1 MEISAKLVKDLRDR
15 TGAGMM
21 ECKKALVESNGDIE
35 IAIENMRKA
44 GQAKADKKSSRI
56 AAEGV
61 IKINISGDK
70 KFATLLEV
78 NSETD
83 FAAKDD
89 SFIEFASNI
98 EERLVSKKYLDV
110 EDLKKD
116 VEEDRQKLVQSI
128 GENIQVRRLATQEFD
143 SSKKVGTYLHSD
155 NKLAAMVL
163 LKEENDELGR
173 DIAMHISASA
183 PLSINEDGVDK
194 EVLERETNIFE
205 SQAKESGKDENIMQK
220 MVEGKIKRFLKEV
233 TLLSQDFIKDPDTPI
248 SKLLENSDNEVI
260 SFERFKVGEGIE
272 VSSKDFAEEVAEQL
286 NKDG

>member
-1 MEISAKLVKDLRDR
+1 MKLDI
-15 TGAGMM
+15 
-21 ECKKALVESNGDIE
+21 EKALDLLRSNS
-35 IAIENMRKA
+35 ALKA
-44 GQAKADKKSSRI
+44 EKKSARV
-56 AAEGV
+56 AADGV
-61 IKINISGDK
+61 IKVHVSENY
-70 KFATLLEV
+70 ATMVEI

-89 SFIEFASNI
+89 SFIEFANNI

-233 TLLSQDFIKDPDTPI
+233 TLLSQDFIKDPDTSI

>member
-1 MEISAKLVKDLRDR
+1 MEIKASQVKELRELS
-15 TGAGMM
+15 GVGMM
-21 ECKKALVESNGDIE
+21 ECKRALVEVGGDIE
-35 IAIENMRKA
+35 KA
-44 GQAKADKKSSRI
+44 LDLLRSNSALKAEKKSARV
-56 AAEGV
+56 AADGV
-61 IKINISGDK
+61 IKVHVSENY
-70 KFATLLEV
+70 ATMVEI

-89 SFIEFASNI
+89 SFIEFAKNI

-143 SSKKVGTYLHSD
+143 SPKKVGTYLHSD

-183 PLSINEDGVDK
+183 PLSINEDGVNK

-233 TLLSQDFIKDPDTPI
+233 TLLSQDFIKDPDISI
-248 SKLLENSDNEVI
+248 SKLLENSDNEVV

>member
-1 MEISAKLVKDLRDR
+1 MEIKASQVKELRELS
-15 TGAGMM
+15 GVGMM
-21 ECKKALVESNGDIE
+21 ECKKALVEVEGDIE
-35 IAIENMRKA
+35 KA
-44 GQAKADKKSSRI
+44 LDLLRSNSALKAEKKSARV
-56 AAEGV
+56 AADGI
-61 IKINISGDK
+61 IKVHVSENY
-70 KFATLLEV
+70 ATMVEI

-89 SFIEFASNI
+89 SFSEFAKNI
-98 EERLVSKKYLDV
+98 EERLVNKKYLDV

-143 SSKKVGTYLHSD
+143 SPKKVGTYLHSD

-163 LKEENDELGR
+163 LKEENEELGR

-183 PLSINEDGVDK
+183 PISINEDGVDK
-194 EVLERETNIFE
+194 KVLEREINIFE
-205 SQAKESGKDENIMQK
+205 SQARESGKDENIMQK

-233 TLLSQDFIKDPDTPI
+233 TLLSQDFIKDPDTSI

>member
-1 MEISAKLVKDLRDR
+1 MEIKASQVKELRELS
-15 TGAGMM
+15 GVGMM
-21 ECKKALVESNGDIE
+21 ECKKALVEAEGDIE
-35 IAIENMRKA
+35 KA
-44 GQAKADKKSSRI
+44 LDLLRSNSALKAEKKSARV
-56 AAEGV
+56 AADGV
-61 IKINISGDK
+61 IKIHVSENY
-70 KFATLLEV
+70 ATMVEI

-89 SFIEFASNI
+89 SFIEFTKNI
-98 EERLVSKKYLDV
+98 EERLIYKKYLDV

-128 GENIQVRRLATQEFD
+128 GENIQLRRLNTQEFD
-143 SSKKVGTYLHSD
+143 SSKKLGTYLHSD
-155 NKLAAMVL
+155 NKLAAMAL

-183 PLSINEDGVDK
+183 PLSINADGVDK
-194 EVLERETNIFE
+194 KVLERETSIFE
-205 SQAKESGKDENIMQK
+205 SQARESGKDENIMQK

-233 TLLSQDFIKDPDTPI
+233 TLLSQDFIKDPDISI
-248 SKLLENSDNEVI
+248 SKLLENSNNEVV

-272 VSSKDFAEEVAEQL
+272 VSSKDFAEEVAKQL

>member
-1 MEISAKLVKDLRDR
+1 MSNITASMVKELRE
-15 TGAGMM
+15 TSGAGMM
-21 ECKKALVESNGDIE
+21 DCKAALQENDGDMAAAVDWLRTKGLAKAAKKAGRV
-35 IAIENMRKA
+35 
-44 GQAKADKKSSRI
+44 
-56 AAEGV
+56 AAEGLV
-61 IKINISGDK
+61 AVASAGT
-70 KFATLLEV
+70 AGAAVEV

-89 SFIEFASNI
+89 SFIEFAKNI

-194 EVLERETNIFE
+194 EVLKRETNIFE

-233 TLLSQDFIKDPDTPI
+233 TLLSQDFIKDPDTSI

>member
-1 MEISAKLVKDLRDR
+1 MEIKASQVKELRELS
-15 TGAGMM
+15 GVGMM
-21 ECKKALVESNGDIE
+21 ECKKALVEAKGNIEKALDLLRSNS
-35 IAIENMRKA
+35 ALKA
-44 GQAKADKKSSRI
+44 EKKSARV
-56 AAEGV
+56 AADGV
-61 IKINISGDK
+61 IIVHVSEN
-70 KFATLLEV
+70 FATMVEI

-89 SFIEFASNI
+89 SFIEFTKNI
-98 EERLVSKKYLDV
+98 KERLIDKKYLDV

-183 PLSINEDGVDK
+183 PLSISEDGVDK
-194 EVLERETNIFE
+194 KVLERETNIFE
-205 SQAKESGKDENIMQK
+205 SQARESGKDENIMQK

-233 TLLSQDFIKDPDTPI
+233 TLLSQDFIKDPDTSI

>member
-1 MEISAKLVKDLRDR
+1 MEIKASQVKELRELS
-15 TGAGMM
+15 GVGMM
-21 ECKKALVESNGDIE
+21 ECKKALVEVEGDIE
-35 IAIENMRKA
+35 KA
-44 GQAKADKKSSRI
+44 LDLLRSNSALKAEKKSARV
-56 AAEGV
+56 AADGV
-61 IKINISGDK
+61 IKVYVSEDY
-70 KFATLLEV
+70 ATMVEI

-89 SFIEFASNI
+89 SFIEFTKNI
-98 EERLVSKKYLDV
+98 EERLFEKKYLDI

-128 GENIQVRRLATQEFD
+128 GENIQIRRLATQEFD

-163 LKEENDELGR
+163 LKEENVELGR

-183 PLSINEDGVDK
+183 PLSINEEGVDK
-194 EVLERETNIFE
+194 NVLERERNIFE
-205 SQAKESGKDENIMQK
+205 SQARESGKDEIIMQK
-220 MVEGKIKRFLKEV
+220 IVEGKIKKFLKEV
-233 TLLSQDFIKDPDTPI
+233 TLLSQDFIKDPDTSI

>member
-1 MEISAKLVKDLRDR
+1 MEIKASQVKELRELS
-15 TGAGMM
+15 GVGMM
-21 ECKKALVESNGDIE
+21 ECKKALVEVGGDIE
-35 IAIENMRKA
+35 KA
-44 GQAKADKKSSRI
+44 LDLLRSNSALKAEKKSARV
-56 AAEGV
+56 AADGV
-61 IKINISGDK
+61 ITVHVSEDY
-70 KFATLLEV
+70 ATMVEI

-83 FAAKDD
+83 FAAKDE
-89 SFIEFASNI
+89 SFIGFTKNI
-98 EERLVSKKYLDV
+98 KERLVDRKYLDV

-183 PLSINEDGVDK
+183 PLSISADGVDK
-194 EVLERETNIFE
+194 KVLEREINIFE
-205 SQAKESGKDENIMQK
+205 SQARESGKDENIMQK

-233 TLLSQDFIKDPDTPI
+233 TLLSQDFIKDPDTSI

>member
-1 MEISAKLVKDLRDR
+1 MEIKASQVKELRELS
-15 TGAGMM
+15 GVGMM
-21 ECKKALVESNGDIE
+21 ECKKALVEAEGDIE
-35 IAIENMRKA
+35 KA
-44 GQAKADKKSSRI
+44 LDLLRSNSALKAEKKSARV
-56 AAEGV
+56 AADGV
-61 IKINISGDK
+61 IKVHTSANY
-70 KFATLLEV
+70 ATMVEI

-83 FAAKDD
+83 FAAKDK
-89 SFIEFASNI
+89 SFIEFTKNI
-98 EERLVSKKYLDV
+98 EERLIDKKYLDV

-128 GENIQVRRLATQEFD
+128 GENIQIRRLATQEFD

-163 LKEENDELGR
+163 LKEGNDELGR

-194 EVLERETNIFE
+194 KVLERETNIFE
-205 SQAKESGKDENIMQK
+205 SQARESGKDENIMQK

-233 TLLSQDFIKDPDTPI
+233 TLLSQDFIKDPDTSI
-248 SKLLENSDNEVI
+248 SKLLQNSDNEVI

>member
-1 MEISAKLVKDLRDR
+1 MEIKASQVKELRELS
-15 TGAGMM
+15 GVGMM
-21 ECKKALVESNGDIE
+21 ECKKALVEVDGDIE
-35 IAIENMRKA
+35 KA
-44 GQAKADKKSSRI
+44 LDLLRSNSALKAEKKSARV
-56 AAEGV
+56 AADGV
-61 IKINISGDK
+61 IKVHVSENY
-70 KFATLLEV
+70 ATMVEI

-89 SFIEFASNI
+89 SFIKFANNI

-143 SSKKVGTYLHSD
+143 SPKKVGTYLHSD

-163 LKEENDELGR
+163 LKEDNDELGR

-183 PLSINEDGVDK
+183 PLSINEDGVDR

-220 MVEGKIKRFLKEV
+220 MVQGKIKRFLKEV
-233 TLLSQDFIKDPDTPI
+233 TLLSQDFIKDPDTSI
-248 SKLLENSDNEVI
+248 SKLLENSNNEVI

>member
-1 MEISAKLVKDLRDR
+1 MEIKASQVKELRELS
-15 TGAGMM
+15 GVGMM
-21 ECKKALVESNGDIE
+21 ECKKALVEVEGDIE
-35 IAIENMRKA
+35 KA
-44 GQAKADKKSSRI
+44 LDLLRSNSALKAEKKSARV
-56 AAEGV
+56 AADGV
-61 IKINISGDK
+61 IKVYVSEDY
-70 KFATLLEV
+70 ATMVEI

-89 SFIEFASNI
+89 SFIEFTKNI
-98 EERLVSKKYLDV
+98 EERLVEKKYLDV

-128 GENIQVRRLATQEFD
+128 GENIQIRRLATQEFD

-163 LKEENDELGR
+163 LKEENVELGR

-194 EVLERETNIFE
+194 NVLERERNIFE
-205 SQAKESGKDENIMQK
+205 SQARESGKDENIMQK

-233 TLLSQDFIKDPDTPI
+233 TLLSQDFIKDPDTSI
-248 SKLLENSDNEVI
+248 SKLLENSDNEVV

>member
-1 MEISAKLVKDLRDR
+1 MEIKASQVKELRELS
-15 TGAGMM
+15 GVGMM
-21 ECKKALVESNGDIE
+21 ECKKALVEVGGDIE
-35 IAIENMRKA
+35 KA
-44 GQAKADKKSSRI
+44 LDLLRSNSALKAEKKSARV
-56 AAEGV
+56 AADGV
-61 IKINISGDK
+61 IKVHVSENY
-70 KFATLLEV
+70 ATMVEI

-89 SFIEFASNI
+89 SFIEFANNI

-143 SSKKVGTYLHSD
+143 SQKKIGTYLHSD

-233 TLLSQDFIKDPDTPI
+233 TLLSQDFIKDPDTSI
-248 SKLLENSDNEVI
+248 SKLLENSDNEVM

>member
-1 MEISAKLVKDLRDR
+1 MEIKASQVKELRELS
-15 TGAGMM
+15 GVGMM
-21 ECKKALVESNGDIE
+21 ECKKALVEVGGDIE
-35 IAIENMRKA
+35 KA
-44 GQAKADKKSSRI
+44 LDLLRSNSALKAEKKSARV
-56 AAEGV
+56 AADGM
-61 IKINISGDK
+61 IKVHVSENY
-70 KFATLLEV
+70 ATMVEI

-89 SFIEFASNI
+89 SFIEFANNI

-220 MVEGKIKRFLKEV
+220 MVDGKIKRFLKEV
-233 TLLSQDFIKDPDTPI
+233 TLLSQDFIKDPDISI

>member
-1 MEISAKLVKDLRDR
+1 VEIKASQVKELRELS
-15 TGAGMM
+15 GVGMM
-21 ECKKALVESNGDIE
+21 ECKKALVEVEGDIE
-35 IAIENMRKA
+35 KA
-44 GQAKADKKSSRI
+44 LDLLRSNSALKAEKKSARV
-56 AAEGV
+56 AADGV
-61 IKINISGDK
+61 IKVHVSENY
-70 KFATLLEV
+70 ATMVEI

-89 SFIEFASNI
+89 SFIEFTKNI
-98 EERLVSKKYLDV
+98 EERLIEKKYLDV

-128 GENIQVRRLATQEFD
+128 GENIQIRRLATQEFD

-173 DIAMHISASA
+173 DIAMHISASS

-194 EVLERETNIFE
+194 NVLERERNIFE
-205 SQAKESGKDENIMQK
+205 SQARESGKDENIMQK

-233 TLLSQDFIKDPDTPI
+233 TLLSQDFIKDPDTSI
-248 SKLLENSDNEVI
+248 SKLLENSDNEVV

>member
-1 MEISAKLVKDLRDR
+1 MEIKASQVKELRELS
-15 TGAGMM
+15 GVGMM
-21 ECKKALVESNGDIE
+21 ECKKALVEVEGDIE
-35 IAIENMRKA
+35 KA
-44 GQAKADKKSSRI
+44 LDLLRSNSALKAEKKSARV
-56 AAEGV
+56 AADGV
-61 IKINISGDK
+61 IKVHVSENY
-70 KFATLLEV
+70 ATMVEI

-89 SFIEFASNI
+89 SFIEFTKNI
-98 EERLVSKKYLDV
+98 EERLVEKKYLDV

-128 GENIQVRRLATQEFD
+128 GENIQIRRLATQEFD

-194 EVLERETNIFE
+194 NVLERERNIFE
-205 SQAKESGKDENIMQK
+205 SQARESGKDENIMQK
-220 MVEGKIKRFLKEV
+220 MVEGKIKKFLKEV
-233 TLLSQDFIKDPDTPI
+233 TLLSQDFIKDPDTSI
-248 SKLLENSDNEVI
+248 SKLLENSDNEVV

>member
-1 MEISAKLVKDLRDR
+1 MEIKASQVKELRELS
-15 TGAGMM
+15 GVGMM
-21 ECKKALVESNGDIE
+21 ECKKALVEVEGDIE
-35 IAIENMRKA
+35 KA
-44 GQAKADKKSSRI
+44 LDLLRSNSALKAEKKSARV
-56 AAEGV
+56 AADGV
-61 IKINISGDK
+61 IKVHVSENYTTMVEI
-70 KFATLLEV
+70 

-89 SFIEFASNI
+89 SFIEFTKNI
-98 EERLVSKKYLDV
+98 EERLVEKKYLDV

-128 GENIQVRRLATQEFD
+128 GENIQIRRLATQEFD

-173 DIAMHISASA
+173 DIAMHISALA

-194 EVLERETNIFE
+194 NVLERERNIFE
-205 SQAKESGKDENIMQK
+205 SQARESGKDENIMQK

-233 TLLSQDFIKDPDTPI
+233 TLLSQDFIKDPDTSI
-248 SKLLENSDNEVI
+248 SKLLENSDNEVV

>member
-1 MEISAKLVKDLRDR
+1 MEIKASQVKELRELS
-15 TGAGMM
+15 GVGMM
-21 ECKKALVESNGDIE
+21 ECKKALVEVEGDIE
-35 IAIENMRKA
+35 KA
-44 GQAKADKKSSRI
+44 LDLLRSNSALKAEKKSARV
-56 AAEGV
+56 AADGV
-61 IKINISGDK
+61 IKVHVSENY
-70 KFATLLEV
+70 ATMVEI

-89 SFIEFASNI
+89 SFIEFTKNI
-98 EERLVSKKYLDV
+98 EGRLVEKKYLDV

-128 GENIQVRRLATQEFD
+128 GENIQIRRLATQEFD

-194 EVLERETNIFE
+194 NVLERERNIFE
-205 SQAKESGKDENIMQK
+205 SQARESGKDENIMQK
-220 MVEGKIKRFLKEV
+220 MVEGKVKRFLKEV
-233 TLLSQDFIKDPDTPI
+233 TLLSQDFIKDPDTSI
-248 SKLLENSDNEVI
+248 SKLLENSDNEVV

-286 NKDG
+286 KKDD

>member
-1 MEISAKLVKDLRDR
+1 MEIKASQVKELRELS
-15 TGAGMM
+15 GVGMM
-21 ECKKALVESNGDIE
+21 ECKKALVEVEGDIE
-35 IAIENMRKA
+35 KA
-44 GQAKADKKSSRI
+44 LDLLRSNSALKAEKKSARV
-56 AAEGV
+56 AADGV
-61 IKINISGDK
+61 IAVHVSEDY
-70 KFATLLEV
+70 ATMVEI

-83 FAAKDD
+83 FAAKDE
-89 SFIEFASNI
+89 SFIGFTKNI
-98 EERLVSKKYLDV
+98 KERLIDRKYLDV

-128 GENIQVRRLATQEFD
+128 GENIQIRRLATQEFD

-183 PLSINEDGVDK
+183 PLSISADGVDK
-194 EVLERETNIFE
+194 KVLEREINIFE
-205 SQAKESGKDENIMQK
+205 SQARESGKDENIMQK

-233 TLLSQDFIKDPDTPI
+233 TLLSQDFIKDPDTSI

>member
-1 MEISAKLVKDLRDR
+1 MEIKASQVKELRELS
-15 TGAGMM
+15 GVGMM
-21 ECKKALVESNGDIE
+21 ECKKALVEVEGDIE
-35 IAIENMRKA
+35 KA
-44 GQAKADKKSSRI
+44 LDLLRSNSALKAEKKSARV
-56 AAEGV
+56 AADGV
-61 IKINISGDK
+61 IKVYVSEDY
-70 KFATLLEV
+70 ATMVEI

-89 SFIEFASNI
+89 SFIEFTKNI
-98 EERLVSKKYLDV
+98 EERLVEKKYLDV

-128 GENIQVRRLATQEFD
+128 GENIQIRRLATQEFD

-194 EVLERETNIFE
+194 NVLERERNIFE
-205 SQAKESGKDENIMQK
+205 SQARESGKDENIMKK

-233 TLLSQDFIKDPDTPI
+233 TLLSQDFIKDPDTSI

>member
-1 MEISAKLVKDLRDR
+1 MEIKASQVKELREIS
-15 TGAGMM
+15 GVGMM
-21 ECKKALVESNGDIE
+21 ECKKALVEAEGDIE
-35 IAIENMRKA
+35 KA
-44 GQAKADKKSSRI
+44 LDLLRSNSALKAEKKSARV
-56 AAEGV
+56 AADGV
-61 IKINISGDK
+61 IKVHVSENY
-70 KFATLLEV
+70 ATMVEI

-83 FAAKDD
+83 FAAKDA
-89 SFIEFASNI
+89 SFIEFTNNI
-98 EERLVSKKYLDV
+98 EERLIDKKYLDI

-116 VEEDRQKLVQSI
+116 VEEERQKLVQSI
-128 GENIQVRRLATQEFD
+128 GENIQVRRLTTQEFD

-163 LKEENDELGR
+163 LREENGELGR

-194 EVLERETNIFE
+194 KVLERESNIFE
-205 SQAKESGKDENIMQK
+205 SQARESGKDEDIMKK

-233 TLLSQDFIKDPDTPI
+233 TLLSQDFIKDPDTSI

>member
-1 MEISAKLVKDLRDR
+1 MEIKASQVKELRELS
-15 TGAGMM
+15 GVGMM
-21 ECKKALVESNGDIE
+21 ECKKALVEVEGDIE
-35 IAIENMRKA
+35 KA
-44 GQAKADKKSSRI
+44 LDLLRSNSALKAEKKSARV
-56 AAEGV
+56 AADGV
-61 IKINISGDK
+61 IKVYVSEDY
-70 KFATLLEV
+70 ATMVEI

-89 SFIEFASNI
+89 SFIEFTKNI
-98 EERLVSKKYLDV
+98 EERLVEKKYLDV

-116 VEEDRQKLVQSI
+116 VEDDRQKLVQSI
-128 GENIQVRRLATQEFD
+128 GENIQIRRLATQEFD

-194 EVLERETNIFE
+194 NVLERERNIFE
-205 SQAKESGKDENIMQK
+205 SQARESGKDENIMQK

-233 TLLSQDFIKDPDTPI
+233 TLLSQDFIKDPDTSI
-248 SKLLENSDNEVI
+248 SKLLENSDNEVV

>member
-1 MEISAKLVKDLRDR
+1 MEIKASLVKELREIS
-15 TGAGMM
+15 GVGMM
-21 ECKKALVESNGDIE
+21 ECKKALVEVEGDIE
-35 IAIENMRKA
+35 KA
-44 GQAKADKKSSRI
+44 LDLLRSNSALKAEKKSARV
-56 AAEGV
+56 AADGV
-61 IKINISGDK
+61 IKVHVSENY
-70 KFATLLEV
+70 ATMVEI

-89 SFIEFASNI
+89 SFIEFAKNI
-98 EERLVSKKYLDV
+98 EERLISKKYLDV

-183 PLSINEDGVDK
+183 PLSISEDGVDK
-194 EVLERETNIFE
+194 KVLERETNIFE
-205 SQAKESGKDENIMQK
+205 SQARESGKDENIMQK

-233 TLLSQDFIKDPDTPI
+233 TLLSQDFIKDPDTSI

>member
-1 MEISAKLVKDLRDR
+1 MEIKASQVKELRELS
-15 TGAGMM
+15 GVGMM
-21 ECKKALVESNGDIE
+21 ECKKVLVEVEGDIE
-35 IAIENMRKA
+35 KA
-44 GQAKADKKSSRI
+44 LDLLRSNSALKAEKKSARV
-56 AAEGV
+56 AADGI
-61 IKINISGDK
+61 IKVHVSENY
-70 KFATLLEV
+70 ATMVEI

-89 SFIEFASNI
+89 SFIEFTKNI
-98 EERLVSKKYLDV
+98 EDRLVEKKYLDV

-128 GENIQVRRLATQEFD
+128 GENIQIRRLATQEFD

-163 LKEENDELGR
+163 LKQENDELGR

-194 EVLERETNIFE
+194 NVLERERNIFE
-205 SQAKESGKDENIMQK
+205 SQARESGKDENIMQK
-220 MVEGKIKRFLKEV
+220 MVEGKVKRFLKEV
-233 TLLSQDFIKDPDTPI
+233 TLLSQDFIKDPDTSI
-248 SKLLENSDNEVI
+248 SKLLENSDNEVV

>member
-1 MEISAKLVKDLRDR
+1 MEIKASQVKELRELS
-15 TGAGMM
+15 GVGMM
-21 ECKKALVESNGDIE
+21 ECKKALVEVEGDIE
-35 IAIENMRKA
+35 KA
-44 GQAKADKKSSRI
+44 LDLLRSNSALKAEKKSARV
-56 AAEGV
+56 AADGV
-61 IKINISGDK
+61 ITVHVSENY
-70 KFATLLEV
+70 ATMVEI

-89 SFIEFASNI
+89 SFIEFTKNI
-98 EERLVSKKYLDV
+98 EERLFEKKYLDV

-116 VEEDRQKLVQSI
+116 LEEDRQKLVQSI
-128 GENIQVRRLATQEFD
+128 GENIQIRRLATQEFD

-194 EVLERETNIFE
+194 NVLERETNIFE
-205 SQAKESGKDENIMQK
+205 SQARESGKDENIMQK

-233 TLLSQDFIKDPDTPI
+233 TLLSQDFIKDPDTSI
-248 SKLLENSDNEVI
+248 SKLLENSDNEVV

>member
-1 MEISAKLVKDLRDR
+1 MEIKASQVKELRELS
-15 TGAGMM
+15 GVGMM
-21 ECKKALVESNGDIE
+21 ECKKALVEVEGDIE
-35 IAIENMRKA
+35 KA
-44 GQAKADKKSSRI
+44 LDLLRSNSALKAEKKSARV
-56 AAEGV
+56 AADGV
-61 IKINISGDK
+61 IKVHVSENYTTMVEI
-70 KFATLLEV
+70 

-89 SFIEFASNI
+89 SFIEFTKNI
-98 EERLVSKKYLDV
+98 EERLVEKKYLDV

-128 GENIQVRRLATQEFD
+128 GENIQIRRLATQEFD
-143 SSKKVGTYLHSD
+143 SSKKAGTYLHSD

-194 EVLERETNIFE
+194 NILERERNIFE
-205 SQAKESGKDENIMQK
+205 SQARESGKDENIMQK

-233 TLLSQDFIKDPDTPI
+233 TLLSQDFIKDPDTSI
-248 SKLLENSDNEVI
+248 SKLLENSDNEVV

>member
-1 MEISAKLVKDLRDR
+1 MEIKASQVKELRELS
-15 TGAGMM
+15 GVGMM
-21 ECKKALVESNGDIE
+21 ECKKALVEVEGDIE
-35 IAIENMRKA
+35 KA
-44 GQAKADKKSSRI
+44 LDLLRSNSALKAEKKSARV
-56 AAEGV
+56 AADGV
-61 IKINISGDK
+61 IKVHVSENY
-70 KFATLLEV
+70 ATMVEI

-89 SFIEFASNI
+89 SFIEFAKNI
-98 EERLVSKKYLDV
+98 KERLVSKKYLDV

-163 LKEENDELGR
+163 LKEENNELGR

-183 PLSINEDGVDK
+183 PLSINADGVDK
-194 EVLERETNIFE
+194 KILEREINIFE
-205 SQAKESGKDENIMQK
+205 SQARESGKDENIMQK

-233 TLLSQDFIKDPDTPI
+233 TLLSQDFIKDPDTSI

>member
-1 MEISAKLVKDLRDR
+1 MEIKASQVKELRELS
-15 TGAGMM
+15 GVGMM
-21 ECKKALVESNGDIE
+21 ECKKALVEVEGDIE
-35 IAIENMRKA
+35 KA
-44 GQAKADKKSSRI
+44 LDLLRSNSALKAEKKSARV
-56 AAEGV
+56 AADGV
-61 IKINISGDK
+61 IKVYVSEDY
-70 KFATLLEV
+70 ATMVEI

-89 SFIEFASNI
+89 SFIEFTKNI
-98 EERLVSKKYLDV
+98 EERLVEKKYLDV

-128 GENIQVRRLATQEFD
+128 GENIQIRRLATQEFD

-194 EVLERETNIFE
+194 NVLERERNIFE
-205 SQAKESGKDENIMQK
+205 SQARESGKDENIMQK

-233 TLLSQDFIKDPDTPI
+233 TLLSQDFIKDPDTSI
-248 SKLLENSDNEVI
+248 SKLLENSDNEVV

>member
-1 MEISAKLVKDLRDR
+1 MEIKASQVKELRELS
-15 TGAGMM
+15 GVGMM
-21 ECKKALVESNGDIE
+21 ECKKALVEVEGDIE
-35 IAIENMRKA
+35 KA
-44 GQAKADKKSSRI
+44 LDLLRSNSALKAEKKSARV
-56 AAEGV
+56 AADGV
-61 IKINISGDK
+61 IKVYVSENY
-70 KFATLLEV
+70 ATMVEI

-89 SFIEFASNI
+89 SFIEFTKNI
-98 EERLVSKKYLDV
+98 EERLVEKRYLDV

-128 GENIQVRRLATQEFD
+128 GENIQIRRLATQEFD

-194 EVLERETNIFE
+194 NVLERERNIFE
-205 SQAKESGKDENIMQK
+205 SQARESGKDENIMQK

-233 TLLSQDFIKDPDTPI
+233 TLLSQDFIKDPDTSI
-248 SKLLENSDNEVI
+248 SKLLENSDNEVV

>member
-1 MEISAKLVKDLRDR
+1 MEIKASQVKELREIS
-15 TGAGMM
+15 GVGMM
-21 ECKKALVESNGDIE
+21 ECKKALVEVEGDID
-35 IAIENMRKA
+35 KA
-44 GQAKADKKSSRI
+44 LDLLRSNSALKAEKKSARV
-56 AAEGV
+56 AADGV
-61 IKINISGDK
+61 IKVYVSEDY
-70 KFATLLEV
+70 ATMVEI

-89 SFIEFASNI
+89 SFIEFTKNI
-98 EERLVSKKYLDV
+98 EERLVEKKYLDV

-128 GENIQVRRLATQEFD
+128 GENIQIRRLATQEFD

-163 LKEENDELGR
+163 LKEENVELGR

-194 EVLERETNIFE
+194 NVLERERNIFE
-205 SQAKESGKDENIMQK
+205 SQARESGKDENIMQK
-220 MVEGKIKRFLKEV
+220 MVEGKIKKFLKEV
-233 TLLSQDFIKDPDTPI
+233 TLLSQDFIKDPDTSI
-248 SKLLENSDNEVI
+248 SKLLENSDNEVV

>member
-1 MEISAKLVKDLRDR
+1 MEIKASQVKELRELS
-15 TGAGMM
+15 GVGMM
-21 ECKKALVESNGDIE
+21 ECKKALVEVEGDIE
-35 IAIENMRKA
+35 KA
-44 GQAKADKKSSRI
+44 LDLLRSNSALKAEKKSARV
-56 AAEGV
+56 AADGV
-61 IKINISGDK
+61 IKVHVSKNY
-70 KFATLLEV
+70 ATMVEI

-89 SFIEFASNI
+89 SFIEFTRNI
-98 EERLVSKKYLDV
+98 EGKLVEKKYLDV

-128 GENIQVRRLATQEFD
+128 GENIQIRRLVTQEFD

-155 NKLAAMVL
+155 KKLAAMVL

-194 EVLERETNIFE
+194 NVLERETNIFE
-205 SQAKESGKDENIMQK
+205 SQARESGKDENIMQK

-233 TLLSQDFIKDPDTPI
+233 TLLSQDFIKDPDTSI
-248 SKLLENSDNEVI
+248 SKLLENSDNKVI

>member
-1 MEISAKLVKDLRDR
+1 VEIKASQVKELRELS
-15 TGAGMM
+15 GVGMM
-21 ECKKALVESNGDIE
+21 ECKKALVEVEGDIE
-35 IAIENMRKA
+35 KA
-44 GQAKADKKSSRI
+44 LDLLRSNSALKAEKKSARV
-56 AAEGV
+56 AADGV
-61 IKINISGDK
+61 IKVYVSEDY
-70 KFATLLEV
+70 ATMVEI

-89 SFIEFASNI
+89 SFIEFTKNI
-98 EERLVSKKYLDV
+98 EERLVEKKYLDV

-128 GENIQVRRLATQEFD
+128 GENIQIRRLATQEFD

-163 LKEENDELGR
+163 LKEENVELGR

-194 EVLERETNIFE
+194 NVLERERNIFE
-205 SQAKESGKDENIMQK
+205 SQARESGKDENIMQK

-233 TLLSQDFIKDPDTPI
+233 TLLSQDFIKDPDTSI